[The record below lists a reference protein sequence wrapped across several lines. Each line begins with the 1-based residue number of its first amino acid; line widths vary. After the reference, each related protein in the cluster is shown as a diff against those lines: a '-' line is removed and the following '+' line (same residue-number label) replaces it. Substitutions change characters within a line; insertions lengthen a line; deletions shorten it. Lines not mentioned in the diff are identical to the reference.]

1 MINAKDVGYLTK
13 DNKAL
18 LKNINLDIQEGSI
31 TGIVGRNGAGKS
43 TLISLLAGIQESS
56 SGHVFYDDK
65 AIQRFSSIDLAKK
78 RSLLSQQNST
88 NFRLSI
94 VDILLMG
101 RYPFGKIEEAD
112 YDYADSLIEELDLRK
127 FLETPFMFLSGGEK
141 QKVHFARSIMQ
152 LYPLARNSKKVLF
165 LDEPL
170 SALDLSVQQQLL
182 RFIKNLVKKF
192 NLTIVLVLHD
202 LNWVSKYCHNIFVL
216 DEGELCLSGSPE
228 DVFTMENLKQ
238 FFHVEAEI
246 TRTKDQQITITY

>member
-1 MINAKDVGYLTK
+1 MINAKNLSFITK
-13 DNKAL
+13 DKKSLITNM
-18 LKNINLDIQEGSI
+18 NLDIQEGSI

-43 TLISLLAGIQESS
+43 TLISLLAGIQEGS
-56 SGHVFYDDK
+56 SGQVFYDDK
-65 AIQRFSSIDLAKK
+65 NIQNFSSIDLAKK

-101 RYPFGKIEEAD
+101 RYPFGKIHETD
-112 YDYADSLIEELDLRK
+112 YDYADYLIEELKLK
-127 FLETPFMFLSGGEK
+127 QFLETPFMFLSGGEK

-152 LYPLARNSKKVLF
+152 LYPLEKNSKKVLF

-216 DEGELCLSGSPE
+216 DEGELCLFGSPE
-228 DVFTMENLKQ
+228 NVFTRENLKK